1 MWRTRRDDD
10 LLGDV
15 QFWRIPAVEPAT
27 SAHRPGD
34 GLGGADACPVGQALG
49 VFARDDGRGSPADL
63 QRLAAGVVPDRR
75 SRAGHRALPGRRAP
89 ALLRQGLH
97 ELPLAEVASGRH
109 DPKDLWP
116 QGFVGGL
123 IQLGGFLGL
132 ALTPLGLVFVGG
144 TSAAL
149 GIHGLLSRGL
159 PRAAAAALVVL
170 AVACAVGLAWFLG
183 DTSQA
188 LTTWRL
194 D

>member
-1 MWRTRRDDD
+1 VTTAEVRPRTSSGWRLVRFLT
-10 LLGDV
+10 
-15 QFWRIPAVEPAT
+15 AVA
-27 SAHRPGD
+27 
-34 GLGGADACPVGQALG
+34 AL
-49 VFARDDGRGSPADL
+49 VTVPYL
-63 QRLAAGVVPDRR
+63 AGVL
-75 SRAGHRALPGRRAP
+75 LPYYVN
-89 ALLRQGLH
+89 GLH

-149 GIHGLLSRGL
+149 SIHGLLSRGL